1 MAGGGTEALLRKLAD
16 TDGRAREIE
25 ERLSRPETAA
35 NGVLYGQLAKE
46 LGALQ
51 KTVAP
56 YREYLAF
63 EKQRAEAEAMAKAE
77 ADPDLR
83 ALAEEEVKALA
94 EKAGPILERL
104 KDAFLAADDQDADRN
119 VIVEIRAG
127 TGGDE
132 ASLFAADLFRMYSRF
147 CEKNRYRLEVMD
159 ASPSEVGGF
168 KEVVFSVRGDGA
180 YRALRYESGGHR
192 VQRVPKTET
201 QGRIHTSMATVGVLP
216 EAEEVD
222 IQINPQDLRVD
233 TMRAGGPG
241 GQHVN
246 KTESA
251 IRIVHIPSGIE
262 VRCQEGK
269 SQHKNRA
276 EAMRLLR
283 TKLYQV
289 TQERLHK
296 ERGDMRRSLIG
307 SGDRSERIRTYNVPQ
322 NRVTD
327 HRLEM
332 TVHDL
337 PNVMD
342 GKLDEFVAAL
352 QKYDREQRLAA
363 L

>member
-1 MAGGGTEALLRKLAD
+1 MTSPADERLLRKLRELDAK
-16 TDGRAREIE
+16 AAEIE
-25 ERLSRPETAA
+25 AKLADPAVAA
-35 NGVLYGQLAKE
+35 NGPLYGKLARE
-46 LGALQ
+46 LGPLQ
-51 KTVAP
+51 KIVGIF
-56 YREYLAF
+56 RRF
-63 EKQRAEAEAMAKAE
+63 RGVEKQRAEAEAMAAAE
-77 ADPDLR
+77 KDPDMR
-83 ALAEEEVKALA
+83 ALATEEAA
-94 EKAGPILERL
+94 R
-104 KDAFLAADDQDADRN
+104 LAAEEAALLENLRDALIASDPESERD

-132 ASLFAADLFRMYSRF
+132 ASLFASDLFWMYKKYAEGRRW
-147 CEKNRYRLEVMD
+147 KVEVLD

-168 KEVVFSVRGDGA
+168 KEIIFSVTGPGA

-216 EAEEVD
+216 QAEEVD
-222 IQINPQDLRVD
+222 VEINPQDLHVE

-251 IRIVHIPSGIE
+251 VRIVHLPTGIE
-262 VRCQEGK
+262 VRCQEGR

-283 TKLYQV
+283 TKLYEMQREKA
-289 TQERLHK
+289 QR
-296 ERGDMRRSLIG
+296 ERGELRRSLIG
-307 SGDRSERIRTYNVPQ
+307 SGDRSERVRTYNFPQ

-327 HRLEM
+327 HRLDM
-332 TVHDL
+332 TLHGIERI
-337 PNVMD
+337 MA
-342 GKLDEFVAAL
+342 GEIDELVAAL

>member
-1 MAGGGTEALLRKLAD
+1 MPGGTEALLFRLMEV
-16 TDGRAREIE
+16 DGRAREIE
-25 ERLSRPETAA
+25 AKLNEPETAA

-51 KTVAP
+51 KQIGP
-56 YREYLAF
+56 YRDYKAL
-63 EKQRAEAEAMAKAE
+63 EKQREEAKAMVAAE
-77 ADPDLR
+77 TDPDLR
-83 ALAEEEVKALA
+83 AMAEEEVKALD
-94 EKAGPILERL
+94 EKVAPLLERL
-104 KDAFLAADDQDADRN
+104 KDAALAADDADADRN

-132 ASLFAADLFRMYSRF
+132 ASLFAADLFRMYSRY
-147 CEKNRYRLEVMD
+147 CERNRFRLEVMD
-159 ASPSEVGGF
+159 LAVSEVNGF
-168 KEVVFSVRGDGA
+168 KEVVFSVKGEGA
-180 YRALRYESGGHR
+180 YRSLRYESGGHR

-222 IQINPQDLRVD
+222 VQINQSDLRVD

-251 IRIVHIPSGIE
+251 IRIVHIPTGIE

-307 SGDRSERIRTYNVPQ
+307 SGDRSERIRTYNFPQ

-327 HRLEM
+327 HRLEL

-337 PNVMD
+337 ASVLD
-342 GKLDEFVAAL
+342 GKLDEFVDAVL
-352 QKYDREQRLAA
+352 RHDREQRLAA

>member
-1 MAGGGTEALLRKLAD
+1 VPAHGANEALLRRLSALDEK
-16 TDGRAREIE
+16 AREIE
-25 ERLSRPETAA
+25 AKLADPEVAA
-35 NGVLYGQLAKE
+35 NGVLYGKLARE
-46 LGALQ
+46 LGPLQ
-51 KTVAP
+51 KIVGL
-56 YREYLAF
+56 YRRYRAV
-63 EKQRAEAEAMAKAE
+63 EKERADAAAMAEAEA
-77 ADPDLR
+77 DPAVR
-83 ALAEEEVKALA
+83 ALAAEEVARLA
-94 EKAGPILERL
+94 GEEGSLIEQL
-104 KDAFLAADDQDADRN
+104 KDAFLAADPESDRD

-132 ASLFAADLFRMYSRF
+132 ASLFASDLFWMYSRF
-147 CEKNRYRLEVMD
+147 ANRHGWKVEVMD

-168 KEVVFSVRGDGA
+168 KEIVFSVTGA
-180 YRALRYESGGHR
+180 GAFRALRYESGGHR

-216 EAEEVD
+216 QAEEVD
-222 IQINPQDLRVD
+222 VELNPADLRIE

-251 IRIVHIPSGIE
+251 IRIVHIPTGLE
-262 VRCQEGK
+262 VRCQEGR

-283 TKLYQV
+283 SKLYEMQK
-289 TQERLHK
+289 EKADR
-296 ERGDMRRSLIG
+296 ERGELRRNLIG
-307 SGDRSERIRTYNVPQ
+307 SGDRSERVRTYNFPQ

-332 TVHDL
+332 TIHGIDR
-337 PNVMD
+337 VM
-342 GKLDEFVAAL
+342 GGEIEPLIEAL
-352 QKYDREQRLAA
+352 QRYDREQRLLA

>member
-1 MAGGGTEALLRKLAD
+1 MPGNDALLRRLD
-16 TDGRAREIE
+16 EVDRRARELE
-25 ERLSRPETAA
+25 AKLAEPETAT

-46 LGALQ
+46 LGSLQ
-51 KTVAP
+51 KTIGP
-56 YREYLAF
+56 YREYVAA
-63 EKQRAEAEAMAKAE
+63 EKARAEAEAMAKAE
-77 ADPDLR
+77 ADPELR
-83 ALAEEEVKALA
+83 AMAEEEVKLLA
-94 EKAGPILERL
+94 EKAGPLKQRLE
-104 KDAFLAADDQDADRN
+104 DAFIAADDADTDRN
-119 VIVEIRAG
+119 VIFEIRAG

-132 ASLFAADLFRMYSRF
+132 ASLFAGDLFRMYSRF
-147 CEKNRYRLEVMD
+147 AERSRWRLEVMD
-159 ASPSEVGGF
+159 ANPSEVGGF
-168 KEVVFSVRGDGA
+168 KEITFAVKGSGA
-180 YRALRYESGGHR
+180 FRALRYESGGHR

-222 IQINPQDLRVD
+222 VQIKSEDLRID

-251 IRIVHIPSGIE
+251 IRIVHIPTGIE

-269 SQHKNRA
+269 SQHKNRV

-283 TKLYQV
+283 TKLFQQ
-289 TQERLHK
+289 TK
-296 ERGDMRRSLIG
+296 ERIDRERGELRRSLIG
-307 SGDRSERIRTYNVPQ
+307 SGDRSERIRTYNFPQ

-332 TVHDL
+332 TVYDL
-337 PNVMD
+337 GNVVD
-342 GKLDEFVAAL
+342 GDLSEFVAAL

>member
-1 MAGGGTEALLRKLAD
+1 MAGQDALLRRLD
-16 TDGRAREIE
+16 EVDRRARELE
-25 ERLSRPETAA
+25 SKLAEPETAA
-35 NGVLYGQLAKE
+35 NGVLYGKLAKE
-46 LGALQ
+46 LGSLQ
-51 KTVAP
+51 RTTGP
-56 YREYLAF
+56 YREYLAA
-63 EKQRAEAEAMAKAE
+63 EKARGEAEAMAKAE
-77 ADPDLR
+77 ADPELR
-83 ALAEEEVKALA
+83 ALAEDEVRILA
-94 EKAGPILERL
+94 ERAGPLLERL
-104 KDAFLAADDQDADRN
+104 KDAFLAADDAAADRDC
-119 VIVEIRAG
+119 IFEIRAG

-132 ASLFAADLFRMYSRF
+132 ASLFASDLFRMYSRYA
-147 CEKNRYRLEVMD
+147 ERRRWRVEVMD
-159 ASPSEVGGF
+159 AAASEVGGF
-168 KEVVFSVRGDGA
+168 KEIVFSVKGDGA
-180 YRALRYESGGHR
+180 FRALRYESGGHR

-201 QGRIHTSMATVGVLP
+201 QGRIHTSMATVGVMP

-222 IQINPQDLRVD
+222 VEIRAQDLRID

-251 IRIVHIPSGIE
+251 IRIVHLPTGIE

-283 TKLYQV
+283 TKLYQEA
-289 TQERLHK
+289 QERIHR
-296 ERGDMRRSLIG
+296 ERGELRRSLIG
-307 SGDRSERIRTYNVPQ
+307 SGDRSERVRTYNFPQ

-332 TVHDL
+332 TVYDL
-337 PNVMD
+337 EKVVD
-342 GKLDEFVAAL
+342 GTLDEFVAAL